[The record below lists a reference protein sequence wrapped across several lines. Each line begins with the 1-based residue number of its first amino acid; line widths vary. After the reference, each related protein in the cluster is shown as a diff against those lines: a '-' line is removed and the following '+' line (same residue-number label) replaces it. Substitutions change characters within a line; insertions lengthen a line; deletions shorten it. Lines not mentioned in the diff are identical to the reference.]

1 MVQVRIPHRSRER
14 RDDVA
19 PRRSVGRVTRADST
33 ATRLL
38 RQEIRPARFIV
49 AAALG
54 VLIVSVLATLAGP
67 LLVQLF
73 VDRATAGARPA
84 ALVNI
89 ALMYL
94 AVALVGGATGIGAG
108 YLAARSAWQVAD
120 SLRVRLLRRA
130 AVERPV
136 LEVESRPVGEV
147 LEKVEGTCDIIG
159 RSITESGFQLIGNI
173 AIVVGTVTVMAVAV
187 PAAGAGIAVLVV
199 VVSLLLTRLARG
211 AVSRWELAREQQAE
225 LFGFVGDCLAAR
237 EDLLPLG
244 RSRWATTTIQH
255 KLTRLLRTEG
265 RAYIGGRAFW
275 PLTQLFSAI
284 AFGLGFGFGLQ
295 SLGHGSMS
303 VGTLMTIYLY
313 VNLLQTPVEAM
324 SSQWGDLQK
333 TMAVLGT
340 AARTLGEPLAD
351 EGADRLPPGALPDGP
366 LDVAFDH
373 VSFGYGDVPVVRDVS
388 FTVEAGRSLGIV
400 GQTGA
405 GKSTLINLLCGLA
418 CPDEGHVRIGGVD
431 VNRIDPAELAT
442 RLTVLSQRAHI
453 FADSVRSNVT
463 LFDDSVPDD
472 RIWQVLEQLRAD
484 GWIRVLPDGLGTV
497 IGAAGRALS
506 EGEMQVIACARALIR
521 PVGLLVVD
529 EGVSKLD
536 PEAERTWS
544 AHLDTV
550 MRERTVIMVEHRH
563 TALKGVDRVVEMADG
578 RIAYVNRPHEGVTR

>member
-1 MVQVRIPHRSRER
+1 M
-14 RDDVA
+14 
-19 PRRSVGRVTRADST
+19 TRADST

-38 RQEIRPARFIV
+38 RQEIRPVRSVV

-67 LLVQLF
+67 LLVQRF
-73 VDRATAGARPA
+73 VDRATGGATPS
-84 ALVNI
+84 ALVTI
-89 ALMYL
+89 ALTYL
-94 AVALVGGATGIGAG
+94 AVALAGGATRIGAG
-108 YLAARSAWQVAD
+108 YLAARSAWQIAD
-120 SLRVRLLRRA
+120 SLRVRLLRRT

-147 LEKVEGTCDIIG
+147 LEKVEGNCDIVG

-173 AIVVGTVTVMAVAV
+173 AVVVGTLTVMAVAV
-187 PAAGAGIAVLVV
+187 PAAGAGIAVLIVAAC
-199 VVSLLLTRLARG
+199 LLLTRLARR

-225 LFGFVGDCLAAR
+225 LFGFVGDALAAR

-244 RSRWATTTIQH
+244 RSRWATSTIQD

-284 AFGLGFGFGLQ
+284 AFGLGFGFGLR

-313 VNLLQTPVEAM
+313 VNLLQTPVEDM
-324 SSQWGDLQK
+324 SSQWGELQK

-340 AARTLGEPLAD
+340 AARTLDEPLAD
-351 EGADRLPPGALPDGP
+351 GGADRLPPGTLPDGP

-418 CPDEGHVRIGGVD
+418 SPDEGHVRIAGVD
-431 VNRIDPAELAT
+431 VDRIDLTEFAT

-453 FADSVRSNVT
+453 FADSVRDNVT
-463 LFDDSVPDD
+463 LFDDSVTDD
-472 RIWQVLEQLRAD
+472 RIWQVLEQLNAD
-484 GWIRVLPDGLGTV
+484 GWIRVLPDRLDTV

-544 AHLDTV
+544 TLLDTV
-550 MRERTVIMVEHRH
+550 MQERTVIMVEHRQ
-563 TALKGVDRVVEMADG
+563 TALNGVDRVVEMADG
-578 RIAYVNRPHEGVTR
+578 RITYVNRPREGVTR

>member
-1 MVQVRIPHRSRER
+1 
-14 RDDVA
+14 
-19 PRRSVGRVTRADST
+19 
-33 ATRLL
+33 LL
-38 RQEIRPARFIV
+38 RQEVRPVRLVV
-49 AAALG
+49 ATALG

-73 VDRATAGARPA
+73 VDRATAGATPS

-89 ALMYL
+89 ALAYL
-94 AVALVGGATGIGAG
+94 AVALAGGATGIGAG

-147 LEKVEGTCDIIG
+147 LEKVEGTCDIVG

-173 AIVVGTVTVMAVAV
+173 AVVIGTVTVMAVAV

-199 VVSLLLTRLARG
+199 VVSLLLTRLARR
-211 AVSRWELAREQQAE
+211 AVSRWELARDQQAE
-225 LFGFVGDCLAAR
+225 LFGFVGDSLAAR

-244 RSRWATTTIQH
+244 RSRWATTTIQG
-255 KLTRLLRTEG
+255 KLSRLLRTEG

-295 SLGHGSMS
+295 GVGHGSMS

-313 VNLLQTPVEAM
+313 VNLLQTPMEDM

-340 AARTLGEPLAD
+340 AARTLGEPLAE
-351 EGADRLPPGALPDGP
+351 EGVDRLPPGALPDGP

-388 FTVEAGRSLGIV
+388 FTVGAGQSLGIV

-405 GKSTLINLLCGLA
+405 GKSTLINLLCALA
-418 CPDEGHVRIGGVD
+418 SPDAGHVRIAGID
-431 VNRIDPAELAT
+431 VNRIDRAEFAT

-453 FADSVRSNVT
+453 FADSVRGNVT
-463 LFDDSVPDD
+463 LFDDSVPDE
-472 RIWQVLEQLRAD
+472 RVWQVLEQLNAD
-484 GWIRVLPDGLGTV
+484 GWIRVLPDGLDTV
-497 IGAAGRALS
+497 IGATGRALS

-544 AHLDTV
+544 ALLDTV
-550 MRERTVIMVEHRH
+550 MKERTVIMVEHRQ
-563 TALKGVDRVVEMADG
+563 TALKGVDRVIEMAAG
-578 RIAYVNRPHEGVTR
+578 RITYVNRSSEGVTG